1 MKLITRNIKRKR
13 IFRTATALIAILGLS
28 AGVPT
33 QSQAATKTLGLIV
46 FNGQDTFSQLVEK
59 GILSAAKTNGW
70 KVKTVDVAGSVDG
83 ANSAIQNFVSAKVD
97 AIIATVVASTS
108 LKSGLAQ
115 ASKAGIPVLSE
126 SGGLAP
132 GIAGNVTSV
141 SEVSNAAPIL
151 DMAKAMGGK
160 GKVLAFT
167 FKPGLPCLLR
177 ENTLDAVLSKYPN
190 ITVDKSELP
199 ADGHAAYAA
208 STTAAWLQTNATYA
222 GNLAVWACYDDP
234 AVAAISSITAAGKKA
249 LVYGYNGSADALAA
263 IKAGT
268 MKGTVF
274 FDPTAT
280 GKATFAAVLK
290 ALKTGK
296 KANLGTI
303 AAPFTLITA
312 ANVSTLL
319 P

>member
-1 MKLITRNIKRKR
+1 MISAC
-13 IFRTATALIAILGLS
+13 TAVIAAMGLS
-28 AGVPT
+28 AGVT
-33 QSQAATKTLGLIV
+33 SQSQATTKTLGLII
-46 FNGQDTFSQLVEK
+46 FNGQDTFSQLAEK
-59 GILSAAKTNGW
+59 GILAAAKTNGW
-70 KVKTVDVAGSVDG
+70 TVKTVDVAGSVDG
-83 ANSAIQNFVSAKVD
+83 ANSAIQNFVSAKVN

-115 ASKAGIPVLSE
+115 AKKAGIPVVSQ

-141 SEVSNAAPIL
+141 NDVSNAAPLL
-151 DMAKAMGGK
+151 DMAKVMGGK
-160 GKVLAFT
+160 GRVLAFT

-177 ENTLDAVLSKYPN
+177 ENTLDSVMSKYPN
-190 ITVDKSELP
+190 ITVTKSELP
-199 ADGHAAYAA
+199 SDGHAAYAA
-208 STTAAWLQTNATYA
+208 STTAAWLQTNASYS

-234 AVAAISSITAAGKKA
+234 AVAAISSITASGKKA
-249 LVYGYNGSADALAA
+249 FVYGYNGSADALAA

-274 FDPTAT
+274 FDPIAT
-280 GKATFAAVLK
+280 GKATFAAVLTSLK
-290 ALKTGK
+290 AGK

-303 AAPFTLITA
+303 AAPFTLITS
-312 ANVSTLL
+312 ANVATLL